1 MKRVLII
8 TTAFP
13 PQPTVG
19 RHRSVK
25 FAKHLPEFGWEPVIL
40 TVDDRYLLDR
50 DDDTLKE
57 LPADLQVHRAFF
69 LPDPLQ
75 SVRKIVHRSTLPSET
90 QESSLDSRQ
99 KSRPSLPKRAF
110 NAAMKTYWSW
120 GRRYL
125 CIPDQ
130 HITWLPFALAK
141 AFQIHRKEPFD
152 VVMTTAPNYTTFI
165 VGWCIKR
172 LTGKPWIVDF
182 RDLWTGDYH
191 RLWVPSWRARLES
204 WLERTIL
211 RRADHLITV
220 TLRMSEFV
228 RSLHAGFPPG
238 RIHVITNGYDDED
251 LPNVKAITSPGD
263 PFTITYTG
271 KLDSH
276 RPAKHFLCA
285 VGELLNERAS
295 YKQTMRLNFF
305 GKVHPDEQQ
314 NLQSVID
321 KYHLAPI
328 VNFVP
333 YIKYKEALLAQAT
346 STVNLLIL
354 DHSSHNC
361 DLVIPAK
368 TYEYLAA
375 GRPILA
381 IVPEGDCK
389 QIILDSQAGITCDP
403 LDVKGIKEALRSLIE
418 KHLKGEL
425 SFRPDPEVLS
435 RYHRRELT
443 GQLARILDRE
453 VIGPP

>member
-19 RHRSVK
+19 RQRSVK
-25 FAKHLPEFGWEPVIL
+25 FAKYLPEFGWKPVIL
-40 TVDDRYLLDR
+40 TIDDRYLLDR
-50 DDDTLKE
+50 DDDILKE

-75 SVRKIVHRSTLPSET
+75 SVRKIVHRPTLLSET
-90 QESSLDSRQ
+90 QESSLDSGQ
-99 KSRPSLPKRAF
+99 KSRFSLPKRAF
-110 NAAMKTYWSW
+110 HTAMRTYWKW
-120 GRRYL
+120 GRSYL

-130 HITWLPFALAK
+130 YITWLPFALAK

-152 VVMTTAPNYTTFI
+152 VVMTTAPQYTTFI
-165 VGWCIKR
+165 VGWFIKR

-182 RDLWTGDYH
+182 RDLWTGNH
-191 RLWVPSWRARLES
+191 LRLYMPSWRARFES
-204 WLERTIL
+204 WLERTII
-211 RRADHLITV
+211 RRADHLIV
-220 TLRMSEFV
+220 VSPRMSEFV
-228 RSLHAGFPPG
+228 ENLHTDFPPE
-238 RIHVITNGYDDED
+238 RIHVITNGFDEED
-251 LPNVKAITSPGD
+251 FPNVKAMTSPGD
-263 PFTITYTG
+263 YFTITYTG
-271 KLDSH
+271 RLDSH
-276 RPAKHFLCA
+276 RTAKHFLCA

-295 YKQTMRLNFF
+295 YRQTMRINLF

-328 VNFVP
+328 MNFVP
-333 YIKYKEALLAQAT
+333 YIKYREALLAQAT

-361 DLVIPAK
+361 DLVIPGK
-368 TYEYLAA
+368 TFEYLAA

-381 IVPEGDCK
+381 LVQDGDCK
-389 QIILDSQAGITCDP
+389 QIILGSQAGITCDP
-403 LDVKGIKEALRSLIE
+403 LDVKGIKEVLRSLIE

-443 GQLARILDRE
+443 GKLARVLDRE